1 MKVPSFPA
9 HLGKAERR
17 AVLLQ
22 AARDMAAQ
30 TIKDDGLDPSRV
42 NVEQV
47 SLAAGQLIQ
56 MQWLEDRIE
65 ALEKAARDG

>member
-1 MKVPSFPA
+1 M
-9 HLGKAERR
+9 
-17 AVLLQ
+17 LLQ